1 MQIDCPGNLAVLK
14 LPLFVTDPD
23 ERQATCAAE
32 LLMSQLN
39 SLAKKQ
45 AQLTRIL
52 PIAWAHPGLEPPMV
66 TKLFPDLC
74 VHLPLI
80 FYHSKFE
87 RFCAPIPSLLI
98 SPNQLRQPTAS
109 MAYCPLPD

>member
-1 MQIDCPGNLAVLK
+1 MQVDCPGNLAVLK

-80 FYHSKFE
+80 FYHANLNVFV
-87 RFCAPIPSLLI
+87 RPYHPYLYL
-98 SPNQLRQPTAS
+98 PTS
-109 MAYCPLPD
+109 